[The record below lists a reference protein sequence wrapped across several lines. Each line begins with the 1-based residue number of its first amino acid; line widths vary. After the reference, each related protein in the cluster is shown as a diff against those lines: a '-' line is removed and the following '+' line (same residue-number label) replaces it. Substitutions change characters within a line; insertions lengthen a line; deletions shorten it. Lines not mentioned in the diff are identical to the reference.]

1 MPIIEVM
8 DNTLGGNTMNTVKTL
23 LSDLR
28 KAKAVFGYVAYNN
41 DDGLY
46 IQLVKADVQF
56 NFKDIAKD
64 TPVNYTFNGVELH
77 IN

>member
-1 MPIIEVM
+1 
-8 DNTLGGNTMNTVKTL
+8 MNTVKTL
-23 LSDLR
+23 LSDVR

-41 DDGLY
+41 HDGMY

-56 NFKDIAKD
+56 NFKDMPKD
-64 TPVNYTFNGVELH
+64 TPVQYRFDGVELH